1 MYTQR
6 RVAEYLKRTTK
17 EPKEPK
23 ISKKTKDFKKK
34 NRRDSPMKVL
44 LRSSLVVLMLL
55 GGYAGFAASST
66 AQHIPSLPTP
76 NPPAAR

>member
-17 EPKEPK
+17 EPK
-23 ISKKTKDFKKK
+23 ISKKTKDFSKRK